1 MYLPEDVFQK
11 EVSHRLNRPA
21 RLSNEKVNNNQ
32 FLYTNS
38 VLKTT
43 TRRDKQLNA
52 KVMENLWHELHH
64 FFTPAYN
71 RGDLI
76 DNKIQSRLQN
86 NKTN

>member
-1 MYLPEDVFQK
+1 MIHLFLPVHAPANSLLNLCLYVFFFKQGIHMHLPEDIFQK

-38 VLKTT
+38 VLKIT

-52 KVMENLWHELHH
+52 KVMENL
-64 FFTPAYN
+64 
-71 RGDLI
+71 
-76 DNKIQSRLQN
+76 
-86 NKTN
+86 

>member
-1 MYLPEDVFQK
+1 MHLPEDIFQK

-52 KVMENLWHELHH
+52 KVMENL
-64 FFTPAYN
+64 
-71 RGDLI
+71 
-76 DNKIQSRLQN
+76 
-86 NKTN
+86 

>member
-1 MYLPEDVFQK
+1 MHLPKDIFQK

-38 VLKTT
+38 VLKIT

-52 KVMENLWHELHH
+52 KVVENL
-64 FFTPAYN
+64 
-71 RGDLI
+71 
-76 DNKIQSRLQN
+76 
-86 NKTN
+86 